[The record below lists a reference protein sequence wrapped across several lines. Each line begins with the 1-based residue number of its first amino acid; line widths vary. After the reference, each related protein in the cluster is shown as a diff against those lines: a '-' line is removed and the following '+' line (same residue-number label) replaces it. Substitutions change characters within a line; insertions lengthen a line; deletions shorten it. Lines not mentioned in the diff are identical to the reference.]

1 MLNGICSSYLSELIP
16 QRQTSYR
23 QTISQSNSIP
33 SILCQTNSHFNSF
46 LPSTIRD
53 WNDLPNEV
61 KQTSSIN
68 SFKLFLDRDL
78 NKSKSYMQGYACNV
92 VHYTLIYSQEILMT
106 VPSVDV
112 VNMNPLVIIYSR
124 YCNLYSE
131 IFVYTAS
138 LYNNRFFYCMEIVHL
153 RWNRITKFSI
163 QFRIIL
169 FIQNVFVFKILLTD
183 NFLRS

>member
-23 QTISQSNSIP
+23 QTISQSNSIH

-53 WNDLPNEV
+53 RTDLPNEV
-61 KQTSSIN
+61 KQTTSIN
-68 SFKLFLDRDL
+68 SFNLYLDRDL

-131 IFVYTAS
+131 VRNRYLFTLPHYITTDFLLYGDSTLTLEQNNKIFHSVQNYIIHS
-138 LYNNRFFYCMEIVHL
+138 KR
-153 RWNRITKFSI
+153 
-163 QFRIIL
+163 FRI
-169 FIQNVFVFKILLTD
+169 QNTSY
-183 NFLRS
+183 R